1 MKKVI
6 SIALALCLCLVC
18 FVGCGEKVPE
28 GYEDWNSGSLEDVSY
43 WTPPEWEFSDESP
56 TNRVYTVDDNTVVCV
71 MCDDELDGITESAK
85 VIEEMKNENRSYRTF
100 LDNITI
106 DGETAYHFI
115 IDGQKTDPE
124 DFEMFD
130 DYLFDSP
137 SKIFRIRTI
146 YDKNAGNPIPEDL
159 FQKFL
164 DSVKIEK

>member
-6 SIALALCLCLVC
+6 SIVLALCLCLVC

-71 MCDDELDGITESAK
+71 MCDDEIDGSTKSAEIWEDLK
-85 VIEEMKNENRSYRTF
+85 KNIYGDMTF
-100 LDNITI
+100 EKDITI

-115 IDGQKTDPE
+115 INNEKTNPQDLT
-124 DFEMFD
+124 MFD
-130 DYLFDSP
+130 DYMFDSP
-137 SKIFRIRTI
+137 SKLFRIRTI

>member
-1 MKKVI
+1 MKRVI
-6 SIALALCLCLVC
+6 SIMLALCLCLVC

-56 TNRVYTVDDNTVVCV
+56 TNKVYTVDDNTVVCV
-71 MCDDELDGITESAK
+71 IYTDEINGSTKSAEVWERLKKNTYGDITFEADK
-85 VIEEMKNENRSYRTF
+85 
-100 LDNITI
+100 TI

-115 IDGQKTDPE
+115 IDSEKTDPTSKQ
-124 DFEMFD
+124 MLD

-137 SKIFRIRTI
+137 TGIFRIRTI